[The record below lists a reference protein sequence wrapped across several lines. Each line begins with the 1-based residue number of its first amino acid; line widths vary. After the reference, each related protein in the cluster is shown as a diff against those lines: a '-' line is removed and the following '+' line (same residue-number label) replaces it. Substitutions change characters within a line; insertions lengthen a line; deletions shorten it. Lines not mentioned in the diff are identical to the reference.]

1 MSSRQDNENGE
12 KTSHV
17 GRPPTQVFIEDLS
30 QMHLQEVEQIDSW
43 ATSYRKP
50 HVSKPTQEV

>member
-1 MSSRQDNENGE
+1 MRMVQRL
-12 KTSHV
+12 HMF
-17 GRPPTQVFIEDLS
+17 GRPPIQVFIEDLS
-30 QMHLQEVEQIDSW
+30 QMPLQEVEQIDSW